1 MTIGII
7 SDTHDN
13 LHNLKKAIEIL
24 NARGCTHLLHAG
36 DYTSP
41 FTWRVIQDFKGEF
54 TGIFGNNDGDRIF
67 LRKLFSDRIFPQPHR
82 LTLHDRKIVLMHEP
96 DVAEAVAASGHFD
109 LVVFGHTH
117 EAMLKKVGHS
127 LLLNPGETGGWLY
140 GKPSVAVVDLT
151 SMEGEIIPL

>member
-1 MTIGII
+1 MIIGVM

-13 LHNLKKAIEIL
+13 LDTLRNAIDIL
-24 NARGCTHLLHAG
+24 NARGCAHLLHAG
-36 DYTSP
+36 DFTSP
-41 FTWRVIQDFKGEF
+41 FTWRVIQHFKGDF

-82 LTLHDRKIVLMHEP
+82 LTLHERKIVLMHEP

-109 LVVFGHTH
+109 LVVYGHTH
-117 EAMLKKVGHS
+117 EALLKKVGAS
-127 LLLNPGETGGWLY
+127 LLLNPGETGGWLH

-151 SMEGEIIPL
+151 SMKGEIIPL